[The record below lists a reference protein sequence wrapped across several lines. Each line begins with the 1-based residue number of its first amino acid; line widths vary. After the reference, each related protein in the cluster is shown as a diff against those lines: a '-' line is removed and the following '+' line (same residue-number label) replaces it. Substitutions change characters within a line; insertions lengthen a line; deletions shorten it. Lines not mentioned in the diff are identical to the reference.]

1 MKAAFY
7 YGPGDIRLET
17 TPEPSPGP
25 GEVQIKVLA
34 NGLCGTDLHQY
45 FDGPLTDAPLPI
57 IVGHEFAGE
66 ISEVGAGVSRDRI
79 GRLVVV
85 EPIWQCHECAP
96 CQAGLYN
103 LCEKGDWHGLT
114 GKGGG
119 LCEFTTVRSDMAYDV
134 PDGIDPMDAV
144 LVEPM
149 AVSYHAVERS
159 HPQPGD
165 RAVVLGAGPIGIGAY
180 LGLKADGVEQ
190 VLVVEPA
197 PERRAAVAAVGAD
210 TVINPSDGGAA
221 ERILELTG
229 GAGATIVIDAAG
241 TQSSFDTSLAVA
253 SPRGRIVQVA
263 VFVEPVEF
271 SPLLIFRREVRIDQS
286 MAYQGTF
293 PRVLAHMAAGRYPSA
308 PWVTHVPFDNLIDA
322 YGQLHRQE
330 AVKLLV
336 DL

>member
-1 MKAAFY
+1 
-7 YGPGDIRLET
+7 
-17 TPEPSPGP
+17 
-25 GEVQIKVLA
+25 
-34 NGLCGTDLHQY
+34 
-45 FDGPLTDAPLPI
+45 
-57 IVGHEFAGE
+57 
-66 ISEVGAGVSRDRI
+66 
-79 GRLVVV
+79 
-85 EPIWQCHECAP
+85 
-96 CQAGLYN
+96 
-103 LCEKGDWHGLT
+103 
-114 GKGGG
+114 
-119 LCEFTTVRSDMAYDV
+119 MAYDV
-134 PDGIDPMDAV
+134 PEGVDPMDAAV
-144 LVEPM
+144 VEPL
-149 AVSYHAVERS
+149 AVAYHAVERS

-165 RAVVLGAGPIGIGAY
+165 TAVVLGAGPIGIGAY

-190 VLVVEPA
+190 VIVVEPS
-197 PERRAAVAAVGAD
+197 RDRLAAVGAD
-210 TVINPSDGGAA
+210 TVIDPSDGGAA